1 MTFNDFN
8 FKEQLQKAIDFAG
21 FKEPSPIQ
29 AEAIPIVLQGKDMV
43 GQAHTGTG
51 KTAAFGLPVIN
62 MMKGQKGVEAVVIV
76 PTRELAM
83 QVSDELF
90 RFGKNLNF
98 NTATVYGGQ
107 SYSMQLRN
115 IDRASI
121 LVATPGR
128 FLDLLR
134 GGKIKID
141 PSYVIL
147 DEADEMLD
155 MGFLDD
161 IKEIFT
167 FMPSERQTLLFS
179 ATMPQAIKRLAQT
192 ILKEPEF
199 VTLTKKDVTNSKIK
213 QTYYVVDERERDD
226 ALIRLYDFKNPT
238 KSIIFCRTKK
248 EVDRLSTFLVSQ
260 GFMAKG
266 LHGDMEQRQ
275 REEVIRAF
283 KSSKLE
289 ILIATDVAA
298 RGLDVND
305 VSHVFNY
312 HLPFDPESYVH
323 RIGRTGRAG
332 KEGTAV
338 SIVTPHEFRMLQK
351 IEKNI
356 GTKLESKIVPDIDSV
371 KVKKVKDLKEKII
384 EQDIKDYALELVEE
398 LKEEFDI
405 STIAFKLASMV
416 ASSTYVKG
424 NNTIGKTESDIKRLI
439 ENAQRGGGGDD
450 RGHRGGRGGGYRG
463 GNRGG
468 NRGGRSGGG
477 SRDGRSGGGR
487 SDGRSGGRSGGR
499 SDGRSGGRSEGRSGG
514 DRNRSRD

>member
-1 MTFNDFN
+1 MTFQEFN
-8 FKEQLQKAIDFAG
+8 FKTNLQKSIDDAG

-29 AEAIPIVLQGKDMV
+29 KDAIPVILEGKDIV

-51 KTAAFGLPVIN
+51 KTAAFGLPILN
-62 MMKGQKGVEAVVIV
+62 MMKCNKEVEAVVIV

-90 RFGKNLNF
+90 KFGKYLDI

-107 SYSMQLRN
+107 SYSRQLKHISN
-115 IDRASI
+115 ASI

-134 GGKIKID
+134 DKKINIK
-141 PSYVIL
+141 PNYVIL

-167 FMPSERQTLLFS
+167 YMPKQRQTLMFS
-179 ATMPQAIKRLAQT
+179 ATMPNAIKQLAKT

-199 VTLTKKDVTNSKIK
+199 VTVTTSEITNSKIK
-213 QTYYVVDERERDD
+213 QAFYVVDEYERDD
-226 ALIRLYDFKNPT
+226 ALIRLYDYKNPE

-260 GFMAKG
+260 GFGAKG

-275 REEVIRAF
+275 REEAINAF
-283 KSSKLE
+283 KKGRLDV
-289 ILIATDVAA
+289 LIATDVAA

-305 VSHVFNY
+305 VTHVFNY
-312 HLPFDPESYVH
+312 HLPFDSESYVH

-332 KEGTAV
+332 KEGVAV

-351 IEKNI
+351 IQKSTGGRLEAKTIPNI
-356 GTKLESKIVPDIDSV
+356 KSV
-371 KVKKVKDLKEKII
+371 KDKKTNSLVEKIKAHEVDDSALLII
-384 EQDIKDYALELVEE
+384 EN
-398 LKEEFDI
+398 LKEEYDI
-405 STIAFKLASMV
+405 STIAFKLASMLTS
-416 ASSTYVKG
+416 ATSVKG
-424 NNTIGKTESDIKRLI
+424 SNTIGKSHKDIEKLI
-439 ENAQRGGGGDD
+439 ESAVRNSSRNNDKRGGQRR
-450 RGHRGGRGGGYRG
+450 RGP
-463 GNRGG
+463 
-468 NRGGRSGGG
+468 RSGGFKNNRNK
-477 SRDGRSGGGR
+477 SSSSSSSSSSNRRRRS
-487 SDGRSGGRSGGR
+487 
-499 SDGRSGGRSEGRSGG
+499 
-514 DRNRSRD
+514 